1 MREILRRGRFKVG
14 MDKDAL
20 NYTSSIEDDR
30 EIFEADILVNKA
42 HIAGLIKTKILSL
55 QDGEKI
61 LLAIKKIKNIGFD
74 KTVKE
79 GSFEDIHNAIETSV
93 IQQIGEEV
101 GGKIHTAKSRN
112 DEVVTCIRIRLR
124 EYVLNVLS
132 NLTDL
137 LEILLSKAENE
148 VNTIVPGFT
157 HTQVAQPTSYAHIL
171 LAHYNVFERDIDRLL
186 AAYGNINHSPL
197 GSGAFSGTS
206 FNIDRNLTARVL
218 GFDGLVENTIDA
230 VGSRDFAYETLAAY
244 SLIAINVS
252 RICEEIILW
261 TSNSF
266 EFLEISDSFSSTSSI
281 MPQKKNPDVAEI
293 ARAKSG
299 KIIGLLVGSLTIS
312 KNLPFAYNRDYQEIT
327 PILWEASKLTVETL
341 MILGRMVETL
351 RTNKEKMFDSLEKS
365 YATAT
370 ELADMLVKEKG
381 LPFRTAHS
389 IVGALVR
396 FALNN
401 NIKLLDINKDHLENV
416 AKKELGIKLI
426 ISEKLIRKSLD
437 IKSAL
442 SKPTDGGPAQQSIQN
457 TIITKKAILKNIK
470 KLIKSKNNK
479 ILKSYQ
485 SLDKMIN
492 QYTK

>member
-1 MREILRRGRFKVG
+1 
-14 MDKDAL
+14 
-20 NYTSSIEDDR
+20 
-30 EIFEADILVNKA
+30 
-42 HIAGLIKTKILSL
+42 
-55 QDGEKI
+55 
-61 LLAIKKIKNIGFD
+61 
-74 KTVKE
+74 
-79 GSFEDIHNAIETSV
+79 
-93 IQQIGEEV
+93 
-101 GGKIHTAKSRN
+101 
-112 DEVVTCIRIRLR
+112 
-124 EYVLNVLS
+124 
-132 NLTDL
+132 
-137 LEILLSKAENE
+137 
-148 VNTIVPGFT
+148 
-157 HTQVAQPTSYAHIL
+157 
-171 LAHYNVFERDIDRLL
+171 
-186 AAYGNINHSPL
+186 
-197 GSGAFSGTS
+197 
-206 FNIDRNLTARVL
+206 
-218 GFDGLVENTIDA
+218 
-230 VGSRDFAYETLAAY
+230 
-244 SLIAINVS
+244 
-252 RICEEIILW
+252 
-261 TSNSF
+261 
-266 EFLEISDSFSSTSSI
+266 

-327 PILWEASKLTVETL
+327 PIIWEASKLTVETL

-401 NIKLLDINKDHLENV
+401 NISLLEINKDHLEEV
-416 AKKELGIKLI
+416 AKRELGIKLT

-457 TIITKKAILKNIK
+457 TIITKKAKLKNVK